1 MHGVQVS
8 ARLRARRLAEFTEI
22 RLLIHHPMETGRRVE
37 AGSGALVPANYI
49 ERLTLRLEGRIVADC
64 RLGTGVAAD
73 PSFTFR
79 LKTGA
84 PGERVAAS
92 WRDTQGREGELSAV
106 IE

>member
-1 MHGVQVS
+1 MDGVGVF

-22 RLLIHHPMETGRRVE
+22 RLLLRHPMETGRRVD
-37 AGSGALVPANYI
+37 ASSGALVPANYI
-49 ERLTLRLEGRIVADC
+49 ERLTIRLESRVVADC

-79 LKTGA
+79 VKTGE
-84 PGERVAAS
+84 PGERVTAS
-92 WRDTQGREGELSAV
+92 WKDVSGREGELSAV